1 MHELHLAQDVLKKIE
16 EEAKNRG
23 LSKVAFAR
31 VRIGESRITDLP
43 EFKEILARISA
54 GTVAEGMRVEL
65 EIIPLKAFCAKC
77 KREFSSSAPRLDC
90 PSCGSTDIRI
100 SSGKELLIA
109 DLK

>member
-16 EEAKNRG
+16 AEAENQG
-23 LSKVAFAR
+23 LNKVAFAK
-31 VRIGESRITDLP
+31 VKIGESRITDPP
-43 EFKEILARISA
+43 EFKEILTEISK
-54 GTVAEGMRVEL
+54 GTVAEGMCLEL
-65 EIIPLKAFCAKC
+65 EIIPLKALCANC
-77 KREFSSSAPRLDC
+77 KREFGSSSPRLDC